1 MRNVKKQGSAL
12 VHVFL
17 GYKFHPTTPKM
28 PGGVGGGFSQFS
40 AGFMNDYSIFDF
52 ICAYFTLGLQ
62 LDLLDAIQA
71 LL

>member
-1 MRNVKKQGSAL
+1 MRNVKKQGSAQA
-12 VHVFL
+12 HVFL

-28 PGGVGGGFSQFS
+28 PGGVGGGFPQFS

-52 ICAYFTLGLQ
+52 ICACFTLGLQ

>member
-1 MRNVKKQGSAL
+1 MRNIKKQGSARA
-12 VHVFL
+12 HVFL
-17 GYKFHPTTPKM
+17 GCKFHHTTPEM
-28 PGGVGGGFSQFS
+28 AGGVGGGFSQFG

-52 ICAYFTLGLQ
+52 ICACFALGLQ